1 MTEQMKSFMEAIA
14 QDQALAEALNAA
26 ETPEAVIALAK
37 EKGITLTEQDLALAQ
52 APVGELSDDDL
63 DDVAGGAGKYAN
75 NNVNSSNFGGVMA
88 RLLFSTLE
96 YQGQDGGGFSTLEH
110 QGQESGGFSTLES
123 RTVQSG
129 KSGSKSGKGSGF
141 VKL

>member
-26 ETPEAVIALAK
+26 ETPEAVLALAK

-63 DDVAGGAGKYAN
+63 DDVAGGAGMYAN
-75 NNVNSSNFGGVMA
+75 NNVNSSNFGGTLA
-88 RLLFSTLE
+88 RLLFTPKDWGQGSYTTLE
-96 YQGQDGGGFSTLEH
+96 DQGQDGGGFSTLE
-110 QGQESGGFSTLES
+110 F
-123 RTVQSG
+123 RTDKSG
-129 KSGSKSGKGSGF
+129 KGGSKSGKGSGF
-141 VKL
+141 VRL

>member
-63 DDVAGGAGKYAN
+63 DDVAGGAGNYAN
-75 NNVNSSNFGGVMA
+75 NNVNSSNFGGILA
-88 RLLFSTLE
+88 RLLFTTLDRGQGSYSTLE
-96 YQGQDGGGFSTLEH
+96 YQGQDGGGFSTLE
-110 QGQESGGFSTLES
+110 S
-123 RTVQSG
+123 RTD
-129 KSGSKSGKGSGF
+129 KSGSKSGKGGGF
-141 VKL
+141 MRV

>member
-63 DDVAGGAGKYAN
+63 DDVAGGAGNYAN
-75 NNVNSSNFGGVMA
+75 SNANSSNFGISLVQ
-88 RLLFSTLE
+88 LLCTRKDRGQGSYTTLE
-96 YQGQDGGGFSTLEH
+96 DRGQDGGGFSTLV
-110 QGQESGGFSTLES
+110 STAS
-123 RTVQSG
+123 RQQPFATSTM
-129 KSGSKSGKGSGF
+129 S
-141 VKL
+141 